1 MKYFPQSFAMAMAF
15 SIGLPSAPVIAP
27 PAAKIAVVA
36 TTPDLGAIA
45 KEIGGDM
52 IEVKTLAKPTEDP
65 HFVDA
70 KPSLVVT
77 LNRADMLIEGGAE
90 LEVGWLPPLLETA
103 RNDKLAAGAPGLVI
117 ASQGIRMLEV
127 PATLDRSRGDVHA
140 QGNPHFLLDPGN
152 VKLVAAQIA
161 DHLGKID
168 PQRAIAYKQN
178 LATFNNR
185 VDVKSADWAKMLAP
199 FKGAKIVTYHND
211 FIYFANRYGFQVVET
226 LEPKPG
232 IAPSAAHIAKVIQ
245 SMKSAGAKIVLVQPY
260 QNRKTAETVARQA
273 DATVID
279 YSQQPGALKNTPTYF
294 DLMDNMVKTIAAAL
308 QEKK

>member
-15 SIGLPSAPVIAP
+15 SVGLPSAPVGAP
-27 PAAKIAVVA
+27 PAAKISVVA

-52 IEVKTLAKPTEDP
+52 IDVKTLAKPTEDP

-103 RNDKLAAGAPGLVI
+103 RNDKIAAGAPGLVI

-127 PATLDRSRGDVHA
+127 PTTLDRSRGDVHA
-140 QGNPHFLLDPGN
+140 QGNPHFLLDVTN

-168 PQRAIAYKQN
+168 PQRATAYKEN
-178 LATFNNR
+178 LAGFNNR
-185 VDVKSADWAKMLAP
+185 VDTKSADWAKILAP
-199 FKGAKIVTYHND
+199 FKGAKVVTYHND
-211 FIYFANRYGFQVVET
+211 FVYFANRYGFQIVET

-232 IAPSAAHIAKVIQ
+232 IAPSAAHIAKVIAAMQ
-245 SMKSAGAKIVLVQPY
+245 SSGAKIVLVQPY

-273 DATVID
+273 NATVVD
-279 YSQQPGALKNTPTYF
+279 YSQQPGALKNTTTYF
-294 DLMDNMVKTIAAAL
+294 DLMDTMVKSIAAAL

>member
-1 MKYFPQSFAMAMAF
+1 MRYFPQSFTMAVAF

-103 RNDKLAAGAPGLVI
+103 RNDKIAAGAPGLVI

-152 VKLVAAQIA
+152 VKLVAARIA

-168 PQRAIAYKQN
+168 PPRAIAYKQN

-185 VDVKSADWAKMLAP
+185 VDVKSADWAKMMVS

-245 SMKSAGAKIVLVQPY
+245 TMKSAGAKIVLVQPY

-273 DATVID
+273 DAMVID
-279 YSQQPGALKNTPTYF
+279 YSQQPGALKNTATYF